1 MRILL
6 VEDDIELA
14 RRIQEVL
21 SINAYE
27 TTICITYKQA
37 LNEINKPYDCYL
49 LDVRLPDGN
58 GLELCNEIRC
68 NCNNPVIFISSDTSE
83 ESILISYKTNGDD
96 YIVKPFRLKV
106 LLAKVEYCLKKTGNI
121 NNEIIIDN
129 FVLKKNTHTL
139 FCPDMQIDLSP
150 TEYTIIEQLFR
161 SYPNPVSRE
170 KMYIA
175 LFSSTGKNI
184 SDATLNVRV
193 SELKKKLGSYSYKIK
208 SKRYVGYKWL
218 ED

>member
-14 RRIQEVL
+14 KRIQEAL
-21 SINAYE
+21 SIHTYE
-27 TTICITYKQA
+27 TTICVTYKQA
-37 LNEINKPYDCYL
+37 LNEIKRPFDCYL
-49 LDVRLPDGN
+49 LDVHLPDGN
-58 GLELCNEIRC
+58 GLELCSEIRFHC
-68 NCNNPVIFISSDTSE
+68 KNPIIFISSDTSE
-83 ESILISYKTNGDD
+83 ESILMSYKIDGDD
-96 YIVKPFRLKV
+96 YIEKPFRLRV
-106 LLAKVEYCLKKTGNI
+106 LLAKVEYCLKKTGI
-121 NNEIIIDN
+121 LNNEMEIDGFTLN
-129 FVLKKNTHTL
+129 KNTHTL

-150 TEYTIIEQLFR
+150 TEYTIIEQLFS

-193 SELKKKLGSYSYKIK
+193 SELKKKLGSYSYKIQ
-208 SKRYVGYKWL
+208 SKRYIGYKWM